1 MPQLLSFRWL
11 HLLQA
16 NAEKMARERAEAE
29 ALAAD
34 GVKEGPQASCRTA
47 CCSVMP
53 ATTDA
58 CTTSGP
64 CPTCYVGDCS
74 RPALTRQPGYLQMCP
89 CKLQFFHFLRLCGA
103 RHADASSCCCRVV
116 VRGKLQLS
124 CQHLQ
129 WLLGRLAQELLLW
142 LPTGPRSP
150 GASSLFPL
158 GGLGTQQA
166 MRLQSCR

>member
-1 MPQLLSFRWL
+1 MKERLEQTGWD
-11 HLLQA
+11 LQSPGA
-16 NAEKMARERAEAE
+16 CVHCAPRATY
-29 ALAAD
+29 
-34 GVKEGPQASCRTA
+34 SSRTA

-64 CPTCYVGDCS
+64 CPTCYVEDCS

-89 CKLQFFHFLRLCGA
+89 RKLQFFHFLRLCGA

-129 WLLGRLAQELLLW
+129 WLLGHPARELLLW

-150 GASSLFPL
+150 GASSLFP
-158 GGLGTQQA
+158 GHSKQ
-166 MRLQSCR
+166 